1 MYACVKSVGLVIPG
15 SRHLPANPECCFH
28 KAWVSRGPKGL
39 CMNAVLVDTEM
50 QLLNLIMAFLI
61 IFFLIYTTVRV
72 PMSTVKG
79 ARAAATTMK
88 KQ

>member
-1 MYACVKSVGLVIPG
+1 
-15 SRHLPANPECCFH
+15 
-28 KAWVSRGPKGL
+28 
-39 CMNAVLVDTEM
+39 MNAVLVDTEM

>member
-1 MYACVKSVGLVIPG
+1 
-15 SRHLPANPECCFH
+15 
-28 KAWVSRGPKGL
+28 
-39 CMNAVLVDTEM
+39 MNAVLIGTEI

-61 IFFLIYTTVRV
+61 IFFLIYTTVHV

-79 ARAAATTMK
+79 TRVATTMK